1 MRRDLQ
7 AREQRELQSSAVL
20 LRSVKERMDSEDGGR
35 EHAHISNEPLSKLV
49 SFNEEKIADLRNDI
63 SKLSPWKKIEL
74 DSTFTRTKMNRS
86 RIRAVIANWE
96 WCGMFWHSFGYWN
109 DCMALVTFIQFTVL
123 NVMIAKIVSSYKTVT
138 LYYL

>member
-74 DSTFTRTKMNRS
+74 GYTFTGTKMNPS

-96 WCGMFWHSFGYWN
+96 WCGMFWHS
-109 DCMALVTFIQFTVL
+109 LFIGMTAWL
-123 NVMIAKIVSSYKTVT
+123 
-138 LYYL
+138 L